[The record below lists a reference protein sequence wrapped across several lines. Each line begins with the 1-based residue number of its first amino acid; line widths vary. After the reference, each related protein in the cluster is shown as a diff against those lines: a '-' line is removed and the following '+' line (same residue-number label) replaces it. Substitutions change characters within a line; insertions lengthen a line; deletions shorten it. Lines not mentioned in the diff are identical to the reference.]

1 MMEPMTTYS
10 VYKWLRKK
18 RRKKK
23 FDLYKQTYHMV
34 VDPVVAFYSGL
45 FVIFCLFIGY
55 DWLKQLITILDGR
68 GSFLASYAL
77 FLPFLAVMGAA
88 VTSFTDPGIRFTSS
102 ELQLSFLPHPRKRL
116 LTYLFLEKYIL
127 QILVIMVVPL
137 PFSLVLMSWESAVLW
152 VSLLLF
158 SYPLSLWMQWKLFSC
173 SSFHKLSVSL
183 FSGALSVLLF
193 LGYPVTLLYLVLFVL
208 VLVFF
213 IRTEEVDWG
222 RIIDIND
229 ARVWNMWLVGYF
241 TEVNIKPP
249 KRFGITQSI
258 WKKKR
263 GRHYS
268 VRHLYGRIW
277 TGYFQKSADVIWK
290 TIPTVCLIILVI
302 PMRVDWMLMI
312 TLPIAIVVYHEVAG
326 GLFSD
331 VEKVFHSLPIEEESC
346 KNSYLIWAYVGFL
359 PVLFSFISI
368 QIVLAESLV
377 ALGMQLIAIILFAYV
392 DLARVISERLMMVQK
407 ENFYREE
414 WRRVLSLILLGAGV
428 YHPLFLLGVP
438 LVVFKLGR
446 SVRKELIS

>member
-23 FDLYKQTYHMV
+23 FDIYKQTYHMV
-34 VDPVVAFYSGL
+34 VDPVMVFYSGL

-55 DWLKQLITILDGR
+55 DWLQELITLFDGR
-68 GSFLASYAL
+68 GSFIAPYAF
-77 FLPFLAVMGAA
+77 FLPFLAIISAA

-102 ELQLSFLPHPRKRL
+102 ELQLSFLPHSRKRL
-116 LTYLFLEKYIL
+116 LTYLFLEKYIVQL
-127 QILVIMVVPL
+127 LIILAVPL
-137 PFSLVLMSWESAVLW
+137 PFALVLMSWESAALW

-158 SYPLSLWMQWKLFSC
+158 SYPLSLWLQWNLFSL
-173 SSFHKLSVSL
+173 SSVHKMSVAI
-183 FSGALSVLLF
+183 FSAALSFLFF
-193 LGYPVTLLYLVLFVL
+193 LGYPVMLLYLGLSVLI
-208 VLVFF
+208 LVFF
-213 IRTEEVDWG
+213 IRQEEVDWG
-222 RIIDIND
+222 RVIDIND

-249 KRFGITQSI
+249 KRFGITKSI

-302 PMRVDWMLMI
+302 PMRVDWMLMF

-331 VEKVFHSLPIEEESC
+331 VENVFHSLPLEEESC
-346 KNSYLIWAYVGFL
+346 KSSYLKWVYFGFL
-359 PVLFSFISI
+359 PVFISFVTI
-368 QIVLAESLV
+368 QIVLGESLG
-377 ALGMQLIAIILFAYV
+377 AIGMQLIAILLFVYV
-392 DLARVISERLMMVQK
+392 DLARVINERLMMVQK

-414 WRRVLSLILLGAGV
+414 WRRVASLMLLGAGV
-428 YHPLFLLGVP
+428 YHPLFLFAVP

-446 SVRKELIS
+446 SGGRELIS

>member
-34 VDPVVAFYSGL
+34 VDPVMVFYSGL

-55 DWLKQLITILDGR
+55 DWLQQLITLLDGR
-68 GSFLASYAL
+68 GTFIAPYAF
-77 FLPFLAVMGAA
+77 FLPLLAIISASVA
-88 VTSFTDPGIRFTSS
+88 SFTDPGLRFTSS
-102 ELQLSFLPHPRKRL
+102 ELQLSFLPHSRKWL
-116 LTYLFLEKYIL
+116 LTYLFLEKYIVQL
-127 QILVIMVVPL
+127 LIIMVVPL
-137 PFSLVLMSWESAVLW
+137 PFALVLMSWESAVTW
-152 VSLLLF
+152 VSLLLI
-158 SYPLSLWMQWKLFSC
+158 SYPLSLWMQWKLFSM
-173 SSFHKLSVSL
+173 SSVYKMSVFL
-183 FSGALSVLLF
+183 FSAAFSVLFF
-193 LGYPVTLLYLVLFVL
+193 LGFPVLLLYLGLSVIVL
-208 VLVFF
+208 VCFM
-213 IRTEEVDWG
+213 RKEEVDWG
-222 RIIDIND
+222 RVIDIND

-249 KRFGITQSI
+249 KRFGITKSI

-268 VRHLYGRIW
+268 AQHLYGRIW
-277 TGYFQKSADVIWK
+277 TGYLQKSADVVWK

-302 PMRVDWMLMI
+302 PMRVDWMLMF

-331 VEKVFHSLPIEEESC
+331 VEGVFHSLPLEEESC
-346 KNSYLIWAYVGFL
+346 KKSYLKWAYIGLL
-359 PVLFSFISI
+359 PVFISFISI
-368 QIVLAESLV
+368 QTVLGESLV
-377 ALGMQLIAIILFAYV
+377 AIGMQLIAIILLVYV
-392 DLARVISERLMMVQK
+392 DLARVIDERLMMVQK

-414 WRRVLSLILLGAGV
+414 WRRVAGLILLGAGV

-438 LVVFKLGR
+438 LVVFKIGR
-446 SVRKELIS
+446 STLKELIS